1 MKIDLDSI
9 KVCNEKEE
17 VYNVCKAFD
26 DHLERGRREGKAEGL
41 KEGKAEALK
50 NLMKNLKVSLEQA
63 MDLLGIPL
71 EDKEKYFPLR

>member
-1 MKIDLDSI
+1 M
-9 KVCNEKEE
+9 
-17 VYNVCKAFD
+17 
-26 DHLERGRREGKAEGL
+26 GKAEGL

-71 EDKEKYFPLR
+71 GDRDKYFPLG